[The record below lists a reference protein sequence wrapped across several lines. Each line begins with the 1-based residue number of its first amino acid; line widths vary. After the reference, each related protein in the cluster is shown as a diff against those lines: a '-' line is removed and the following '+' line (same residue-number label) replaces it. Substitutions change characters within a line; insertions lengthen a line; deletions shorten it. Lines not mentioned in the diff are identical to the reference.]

1 MLCDDL
7 EEWDEGVDGGS
18 RGGGYIYIH
27 PAESQCTGETST
39 TL

>member
-7 EEWDEGVDGGS
+7 EEWDEGVDGVSQGS
-18 RGGGYIYIH
+18 GYIH
-27 PAESQCTGETST
+27 RAESQYCTEETNI